1 MEKYAYIRVS
11 TKEQNIDRQ
20 LVALKPYG
28 IPEQNIY
35 CDYQSGKDFDRPAY
49 KKLLGKLKRGDLLIV
64 KSIDRLGRNYNEI
77 LVQWQN
83 ITKDIGADILVLDME
98 LLDTRE
104 KNGSLTGTLIADLV
118 LQVMAYFAQTERESI
133 HQRQAEGIA
142 AAKSKGKH
150 LGRKPEPLPTDFE
163 CICTRCD
170 SGEISTRM
178 AAIDLCCENLRVP
191 LRNVLIYIL
200 CNLGQKKIPL
210 GTKGRTSILSVES
223 SASCGASF
231 SVSRK
236 KLHDRECC
244 VTLFRQGGYTP
255 LRR

>member
-1 MEKYAYIRVS
+1 MAKYAYIRVS

-20 LVALKPYG
+20 LVALEPYR
-28 IPEQNIY
+28 IPERNIY

-49 KKLLGKLKRGDLLIV
+49 KKLLGKLRQGDLLIV

-150 LGRKPEPLPTDFE
+150 LGRKPEP
-163 CICTRCD
+163 
-170 SGEISTRM
+170 
-178 AAIDLCCENLRVP
+178 
-191 LRNVLIYIL
+191 
-200 CNLGQKKIPL
+200 
-210 GTKGRTSILSVES
+210 
-223 SASCGASF
+223 
-231 SVSRK
+231 
-236 KLHDRECC
+236 
-244 VTLFRQGGYTP
+244 
-255 LRR
+255 

>member
-1 MEKYAYIRVS
+1 MASLNKTS
-11 TKEQNIDRQ
+11 TVITNQ
-20 LVALKPYG
+20 V
-28 IPEQNIY
+28 
-35 CDYQSGKDFDRPAY
+35 KDFDRPAY

-178 AAIDLCCENLRVP
+178 AAIDLGMSHSTFYRHFCSWKSEKAVSN
-191 LRNVLIYIL
+191 
-200 CNLGQKKIPL
+200 
-210 GTKGRTSILSVES
+210 GRQS
-223 SASCGASF
+223 G
-231 SVSRK
+231 
-236 KLHDRECC
+236 
-244 VTLFRQGGYTP
+244 TP
-255 LRR
+255 LKA